1 MSWKDILKEQ
11 RTLMNWDKSPE
22 HMAIPEGFVEGHV
35 QEKINEL
42 KPKLEA
48 MKGRMTE
55 LVNGRSVDYA
65 TLKLE
70 QLAEIE
76 SSKDAK
82 AFFEFYDKNLKY
94 NLGEK

>member
-1 MSWKDILKEQ
+1 MGWKDILKEQ
-11 RTLMNWDKSPE
+11 RTLMNWNKTQRDMPDSQV
-22 HMAIPEGFVEGHV
+22 IVELN
-35 QEKINEL
+35 QKITEL

-48 MKGRMTE
+48 MKGRVTE

-65 TLKLE
+65 TIKLE

-76 SSKDAK
+76 SSQDAD
-82 AFFEFYDKNLKY
+82 AFDAFYDRDLQY